1 MHGMLSF
8 LRFTGVVLVFACVAI
23 ALADE
28 PKSRITE
35 ALNGTWQADV
45 SDTQTIILRI
55 KDSHIEMSARTGD
68 TQLPAWTGTMR
79 LSEHEP
85 NNQMDCV
92 ELRSGATRLPDN
104 KCLFRLRDD
113 VLLIIGGGPDKR
125 PTKFLS
131 GSGCDPKTLVF
142 IRSSPK

>member
-8 LRFTGVVLVFACVAI
+8 VRFTGVVLVIACVAI

-28 PKSRITE
+28 PESRITE

-55 KDSHIEMSARTGD
+55 KDSHMEMSARTGD
-68 TQLPAWTGTMR
+68 TLLPAWTGKMR

-85 NNQMDCV
+85 TNQMDWV

-131 GSGCDPKTLVF
+131 GSGSDPKTLVF